1 MAAMKRWIANVAAL
15 SVGVTASLV
24 FVEVG
29 LRVAGLNYPAFY
41 TVDAVRGFALR
52 PGAQGEWTREG
63 RGEVRINRA
72 GFRGRDVDQSPAPRV
87 LRIAVLGDS
96 FTEALQVDEQQS
108 FVQQLQERLASA
120 DHCSL
125 RRKDSAGV
133 EVLNF
138 GVGAYGTGQQ
148 LLTWRHLARRYRPDW
163 VLLVVYPGND
173 FTDNEPISR
182 SDRPVFVLD
191 AQNNLVVDQGFRQSA
206 AYRWRM
212 SLPGRALD
220 GLVNHSRLLQLLNE
234 AKNRWASRVQ
244 PDQEQSQSVRPQVP
258 RTPVASDQAWRLTD
272 HLIAALASEA
282 QADQARFAVIST
294 SAPEQVWPIAS
305 ERPSQPFAQ
314 EQRLGSLLAKRQI
327 PYLPLAPDLQ
337 RQADQAGLLL
347 HGFKGQSPGEGHWN
361 ANGHR
366 LAADLIAP
374 WLCQL

>member
-1 MAAMKRWIANVAAL
+1 MKRWIANVAAL

>member
-1 MAAMKRWIANVAAL
+1 MKRWLGNVAAL
-15 SVGVTASLV
+15 SVGVTASLL

-29 LRVAGLNYPAFY
+29 LRVVGLKYPAFY
-41 TVDAVRGFALR
+41 TVDSERGFALR

-63 RGEVRINRA
+63 RGLVRINRS
-72 GFRGRDVDQSPAPRV
+72 GFRGPDVDRSPTPGV

-108 FVQQLQERLASA
+108 FVQQLQQRLTSA
-120 DHCSL
+120 DHCPL

-163 VLLVVYPGND
+163 VLLMVYPGND
-173 FTDNEPISR
+173 FTDNEPVAR

-191 AQNNLVVDQGFRQSA
+191 AQNNLVLDQGFRQSA

-212 SLPGRALD
+212 SLPGRVLD

-234 AKNRWASRVQ
+234 AKNRWASRLQ
-244 PDQEQSQSVRPQVP
+244 PDKQQSQSARPQVP
-258 RTPVASDQAWRLTD
+258 RTPVASDLAWRLTD
-272 HLIAALASEA
+272 RLIGALASEVR
-282 QADQARFAVIST
+282 ADQARFAVVST
-294 SAPEQVWPIAS
+294 SAPEQVWPTVS

-314 EQRLGSLLAKRQI
+314 EQRLRALLAQRQI
-327 PYLPLAPDLQ
+327 PYLPLGPDLQ
-337 RQADQAGLLL
+337 RRADQDGLLL
-347 HGFKGQSPGEGHWN
+347 HGFKGQAPGEGHWN

-366 LAADLIAP
+366 LAAELIAP

>member
-1 MAAMKRWIANVAAL
+1 MKRWLANVAAL
-15 SVGVTASLV
+15 SVGVTASLL
-24 FVEVG
+24 FVEMG
-29 LRVAGLNYPAFY
+29 LRVAGLKYPAFY

-72 GFRGRDVDQSPAPRV
+72 GFRGRDVDQSPAPGV

-108 FVQQLQERLASA
+108 FVQQLQKRLASA
-120 DHCSL
+120 ESCSL

-173 FTDNEPISR
+173 FTDNEPVSR

-272 HLIAALASEA
+272 HLIAALASEV

-305 ERPSQPFAQ
+305 ERPSEPFAQ

-337 RQADQAGLLL
+337 RQADQAGLLV
-347 HGFKGQSPGEGHWN
+347 HGFKGQAPGEGHWN

-366 LAADLIAP
+366 LAADRIAP